1 MAAVFRK
8 AHVWQY
14 ANQYPLNERQR
25 TIINRLLSGFE
36 GKLTS
41 GKYAKL
47 AKCSSDT
54 ALRDIRELMEYGI
67 LLQGESGG
75 RSTSYALVEKAANQ

>member
-1 MAAVFRK
+1 M
-8 AHVWQY
+8 WQY
-14 ANQYPLNERQR
+14 ANKYPLNERQR
-25 TIINRLLSGFE
+25 AIINRLLSGFE

-47 AKCSSDT
+47 VKCSLDT
-54 ALRDIRELMEYGI
+54 ALLDIRELMEYGI
-67 LLQGESGG
+67 LLQGKSRG